1 MLQGFRNLGKSWL
14 GKLIV
19 GVLFG
24 LLILSFAIWG
34 IADVF
39 RGYGVNI
46 VATVGDRDITID
58 QMRTAYQNE
67 LQQLSRRFGRS
78 ITSDQARALGLDQQV
93 LGRLIAET
101 ALDERASELGLA
113 VSRETVGEAIVKD
126 PAFRNASGQFDRFA
140 FDSLLRANG
149 LTEQLFITE
158 QQAVMAR
165 RQLADALTGA
175 IVPPLAMRE
184 AVYRYGAERRNIAYV
199 ELPASLAGDVGTPE
213 EAALQAF
220 FDERKAAFRAPEYR
234 TVAVL
239 SLRAEDIAKP
249 SEVSDADAMAR
260 YEQLKASRFTT
271 PETRKVQQLAFP
283 SQEEANA
290 AREKILA
297 GASLADIAV
306 ERGVR
311 PEDIEIGVFTR
322 DQMIDPAV
330 AEAVFALA
338 PGEVSTPVNGR
349 FGIVLVRAAE
359 VTPASV
365 RPFAEVADEIKREIA
380 IERARP
386 LIDETHD
393 RIEDQRIAGKSLAE
407 IAQEFSLNARTVGPL
422 DQNGNGKD
430 GQPVADIPERETL
443 LRSAFETDIGADNE
457 PLRLAD
463 GGYLWYDVTNVESAR
478 DRTLDEVRADVTA
491 QWRTD
496 EIARRLSDKAQ
507 ELVTRLDQGA
517 TIEAIAAE
525 LSLEAR
531 TAQGLARGASQDGLP
546 ANVVSQVFSVHT
558 GKSASAGIGDGDRR
572 IVFKVTDATVP
583 AFVTSTQEAERLQT
597 QLAAAM
603 RDDILNEYVAGLQGE
618 LDVRINQEAL
628 RIALGGSGEF

>member
-1 MLQGFRNLGKSWL
+1 VSIYDPPPSRGPPLLHPRDWNRTDMLQGFRNLGKSWL

-34 IADVF
+34 IGDVF

-220 FDERKAAFRAPEYR
+220 FDERKADLPRARVPHGRGALAEGRGYR
-234 TVAVL
+234 QAL
-239 SLRAEDIAKP
+239 
-249 SEVSDADAMAR
+249 
-260 YEQLKASRFTT
+260 
-271 PETRKVQQLAFP
+271 
-283 SQEEANA
+283 
-290 AREKILA
+290 
-297 GASLADIAV
+297 
-306 ERGVR
+306 RGVR
-311 PEDIEIGVFTR
+311 RGR
-322 DQMIDPAV
+322 DGALRT
-330 AEAVFALA
+330 AE
-338 PGEVSTPVNGR
+338 
-349 FGIVLVRAAE
+349 
-359 VTPASV
+359 
-365 RPFAEVADEIKREIA
+365 
-380 IERARP
+380 
-386 LIDETHD
+386 
-393 RIEDQRIAGKSLAE
+393 
-407 IAQEFSLNARTVGPL
+407 
-422 DQNGNGKD
+422 
-430 GQPVADIPERETL
+430 GQPL
-443 LRSAFETDIGADNE
+443 HH
-457 PLRLAD
+457 
-463 GGYLWYDVTNVESAR
+463 AR
-478 DRTLDEVRADVTA
+478 DP
-491 QWRTD
+491 
-496 EIARRLSDKAQ
+496 
-507 ELVTRLDQGA
+507 QGA
-517 TIEAIAAE
+517 AAR
-525 LSLEAR
+525 LP
-531 TAQGLARGASQDGLP
+531 LAGGGQ
-546 ANVVSQVFSVHT
+546 
-558 GKSASAGIGDGDRR
+558 RR
-572 IVFKVTDATVP
+572 A
-583 AFVTSTQEAERLQT
+583 
-597 QLAAAM
+597 
-603 RDDILNEYVAGLQGE
+603 
-618 LDVRINQEAL
+618 
-628 RIALGGSGEF
+628 